1 MRPSLPRL
9 QPISTVRSRSLWR
22 NAGLCARPVNYRLV
36 QLGRLVH
43 YKFRSVQF
51 VGCERGLTQKNR
63 RPSFCCTSR
72 LVVHCLMSQ
81 VRRLILM
88 SRQWTS
94 VWLQTSDTVYVTV
107 ICMIQVTVQTA
118 HASELAA
125 RILFDRLSREF
136 IGPWLNK
143 VTS

>member
-88 SRQWTS
+88 SRQWTMDKRLTANIRYS
-94 VWLQTSDTVYVTV
+94 VCNRDLYDTGTQLCRRPTRV
-107 ICMIQVTVQTA
+107 
-118 HASELAA
+118 S
-125 RILFDRLSREF
+125 
-136 IGPWLNK
+136 
-143 VTS
+143 